1 MSIFIDGDFPVEG
14 KCEYFRSPSC
24 HPAQI
29 GDEWVYGCLNENHPS
44 YDPGDFCPIV
54 NCKGDKNN
62 CEIKEEPMSEF
73 KTSLSLS
80 EKAAEL
86 IAESQNYELQVKEIK
101 IDSADQRA
109 NAVNLGI
116 KLNKLTK
123 DLEAER
129 LSQTRPIDAA
139 KDKIMDLYKPV
150 TNACKTMVNTLKDAV
165 GIFDATER
173 RRVALEQARLQAE
186 AEETAR
192 KERERLAKL
201 AEKQI
206 DKGQEEKAEETI
218 QKIETVQAFVPVV
231 APQIVQQK
239 GEKKRMVPKF
249 EVVDF
254 KALPDE
260 YKLSDDVK
268 IRKVVNA
275 LKLDANIPGVKV
287 WEEEQQSW

>member
-1 MSIFIDGDFPVEG
+1 
-14 KCEYFRSPSC
+14 
-24 HPAQI
+24 
-29 GDEWVYGCLNENHPS
+29 
-44 YDPGDFCPIV
+44 
-54 NCKGDKNN
+54 
-62 CEIKEEPMSEF
+62 MSEF
-73 KTSLSLS
+73 KTSLTLS
-80 EKAAEL
+80 EKAAAL
-86 IAESQNYELQVKEIK
+86 VAESQQCELQVQEIN
-101 IDSADQRA
+101 IESADQRA

-139 KDKIMDLYKPV
+139 KKAIMDLYSPATV
-150 TNACKTMVNTLKDAV
+150 ACEKMVATLKKAV
-165 GIFDATER
+165 GAYDAAER
-173 RRVALEQARLQAE
+173 FKAFQEQERLRKE
-186 AEETAR
+186 AEEAAR

-218 QKIETVQAFVPVV
+218 QKIDQVQAFVPVV
-231 APQIVQQK
+231 TPQIVQQK
-239 GEKKRMVPKF
+239 GEKKRMVAKF

-275 LKLDANIPGVKV
+275 LKLDTNIPGVKV
-287 WEEEQQSW
+287 WEEEQQAW